1 MEKTTCLPSIMIRL
15 EYLLVKWEGVITVL
29 VTLCAIAAIIL
40 GIVWLFLG
48 KDILLFILLGFS
60 ACYLIGR
67 NFWKFRD
74 ERFPLEKLTLRS
86 HEEDLA

>member
-29 VTLCAIAAIIL
+29 VTLCAIVAIVL

-60 ACYLIGR
+60 ASYLIGR

-74 ERFPLEKLTLRS
+74 ERFPLRN
-86 HEEDLA
+86 